1 MKLNVRQPYMVP
13 GTWYLLSV
21 LQSIHKIVNDIPHP
35 ARLSGIPRNVE
46 TSFLLGY
53 RKKAKKNT
61 ETRFSGISGNTEKIP
76 KRFSSDGI
84 RHLKTKY
91 RIPCFRVRYSSLT
104 AAGVCESTRNG
115 RNSALAG
122 CVLRTGNPRR
132 DGRRVGFAI
141 WERASLGV
149 LLT

>member
-1 MKLNVRQPYMVP
+1 MVP

-46 TSFLLGY
+46 TNFLLGY

-91 RIPCFRVRYSSLT
+91 RIPVFGFGIHHSLQLLFVSPPET
-104 AAGVCESTRNG
+104 VGTPLLRAAYCALVTRD
-115 RNSALAG
+115 ATD
-122 CVLRTGNPRR
+122 V
-132 DGRRVGFAI
+132 
-141 WERASLGV
+141 E
-149 LLT
+149 